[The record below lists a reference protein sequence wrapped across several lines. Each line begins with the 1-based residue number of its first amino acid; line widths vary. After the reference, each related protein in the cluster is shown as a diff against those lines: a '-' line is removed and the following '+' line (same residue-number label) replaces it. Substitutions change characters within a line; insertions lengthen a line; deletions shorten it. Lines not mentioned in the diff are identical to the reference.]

1 MKKVVF
7 LALCIMTFAG
17 AMADPIHLRPIIPP
31 TTPSSGDKPHKAP
44 LLMPSAYC
52 EDDAI
57 YVTYPYTTVMTVSV
71 CKDDDTFYTEQ
82 TFYAVSTASIGG
94 LAPGT
99 YTLTVTIGGIVYE
112 GEFEVEEE

>member
-1 MKKVVF
+1 M
-7 LALCIMTFAG
+7 LALCLLMSNVTL
-17 AMADPIHLRPIIPP
+17 MAQSPIPLKPKPKGGV
-31 TTPSSGDKPHKAP
+31 GDHRSP
-44 LLMPSAYC
+44 LLMPSAYY

-57 YVTYPYTTVMTVSV
+57 YVTYPCTTVMTVSV

-94 LAPGT
+94 LTPGT